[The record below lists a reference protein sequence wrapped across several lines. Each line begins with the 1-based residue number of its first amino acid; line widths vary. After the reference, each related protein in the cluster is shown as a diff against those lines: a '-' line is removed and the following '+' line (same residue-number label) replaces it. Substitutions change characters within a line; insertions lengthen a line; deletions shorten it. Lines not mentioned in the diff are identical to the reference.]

1 MSVREILKSMIQGED
16 NPEVLSMLAK
26 KSFKSKKVEIER
38 SLKGLMADHQRIIL
52 DAKLKHTE
60 YLDGLIVELDKEV
73 AKRTESFSSAVE
85 NVDSLPGIGQRSAEV
100 ILAEIGTDMSV
111 FASERHI
118 SSWAGMCPGNNESA
132 GKSKSGKTRKGNKTL
147 RTTLVECARAASRT
161 KGTYFQEQYH
171 RIAARRG
178 KNRAAV
184 AVGHLMLNCDLPHV
198 ARWHTIR

>member
-1 MSVREILKSMIQGED
+1 MIQGED

-171 RIAARRG
+171 RIAAR
-178 KNRAAV
+178 
-184 AVGHLMLNCDLPHV
+184 
-198 ARWHTIR
+198 